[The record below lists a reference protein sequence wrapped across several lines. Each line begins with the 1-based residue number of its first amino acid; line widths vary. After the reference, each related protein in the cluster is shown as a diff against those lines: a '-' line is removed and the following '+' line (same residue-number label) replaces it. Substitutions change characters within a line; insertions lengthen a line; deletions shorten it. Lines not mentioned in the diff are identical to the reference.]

1 MYVGVFP
8 VIVLSAGA
16 FTLSSPT
23 SISATNSLFIIVLF
37 VFVVVI
43 VYLLFVFRFVFSI
56 LLLLEFNTIT
66 GLLLVF
72 TIIIPFIS
80 MWPFS
85 VVVIVILYN
94 VTFLSICIRLTV
106 LLKLNFLLLSV
117 PVICICPTVEYAG
130 NKLPSASKYLEYVLS
145 SIVIRSVSGLLL
157 MLLN

>member
-80 MWPFS
+80 M
-85 VVVIVILYN
+85 
-94 VTFLSICIRLTV
+94 
-106 LLKLNFLLLSV
+106 
-117 PVICICPTVEYAG
+117 
-130 NKLPSASKYLEYVLS
+130 
-145 SIVIRSVSGLLL
+145 
-157 MLLN
+157 